1 MGALLGS
8 FAERRRTILPNSI
21 ENSTQEDNSPYP
33 KMVMSKNKTGKS
45 EYRNNINIIA
55 TDESCDSEEE
65 YRLKKEE

>member
-33 KMVMSKNKTGKS
+33 KMVMSKNKTVKS
-45 EYRNNINIIA
+45 EYRNNINIIG
-55 TDESCDSEEE
+55 TEESCDSEEE

>member
-1 MGALLGS
+1 
-8 FAERRRTILPNSI
+8 
-21 ENSTQEDNSPYP
+21 
-33 KMVMSKNKTGKS
+33 MVMSKNKTGKS